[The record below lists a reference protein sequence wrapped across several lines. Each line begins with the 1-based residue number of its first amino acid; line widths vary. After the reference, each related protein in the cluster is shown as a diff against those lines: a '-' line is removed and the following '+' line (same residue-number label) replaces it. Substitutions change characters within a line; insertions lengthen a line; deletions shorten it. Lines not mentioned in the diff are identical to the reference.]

1 MDTSIPDPASIVQV
15 DRAVLQQLVVKLLQR
30 KGMFA
35 AEAEIVAERMIEADV
50 QQRPGEGTGSL
61 AEYLDA
67 MDLGDIDPRARTL
80 TVSETPAIAVLDGST
95 GMGHVAATRAM
106 LMALEKANSV
116 GTGCVSVKNSRLCG
130 DLGGIVR
137 LAANQGLIGLIT
149 TSFDAGETNAADEV
163 NMAWAIP
170 APDGAVPLVRR
181 GSSHRLDCE
190 LSILCGVL
198 SAGLA
203 GADPQPRK
211 RKPVRVANTVEYGLM
226 AVSPDKFGTRDA
238 FFAKWKLL
246 WSNDAATG
254 SDPGSAA
261 TVPLQSSVAG
271 RLAELA
277 AKIKFAVS
285 W

>member
-1 MDTSIPDPASIVQV
+1 MDTSNPDPASLVYV
-15 DRAVLQQLVVKLLQR
+15 DRATLQQLAVKLLQR

-35 AEAEIVAERMIEADV
+35 AEAEIVAERMIEADLR
-50 QQRPGEGTGSL
+50 QRPADGTGSL
-61 AEYLDA
+61 AEYLEA

-106 LMALEKANSV
+106 LMCVEKAIAV
-116 GTGCVSVKNSRLCG
+116 GTGCVSVRNSRLCG

-149 TSFDAGETNAADEV
+149 TSFDEGESGAADEI

-170 APDGAVPLVRR
+170 APDGAVPLVER
-181 GSSHRLDCE
+181 GRSRHPDGE
-190 LSILCGVL
+190 LSILCSVL

-203 GADPQPRK
+203 GADPHPRK
-211 RKPVRVANTVEYGLM
+211 RKAVRVANTVEYGLM

-238 FFAKWKLL
+238 FHAKWKPL

-254 SDPGSAA
+254 GDPAA
-261 TVPLQSSVAG
+261 ATTVPLQSSVAG

-277 AKIKFAVS
+277 AKTKFAVS